1 MGLIF
6 WSWVQLPESLLY
18 PVQDVR
24 LRSGSSKKSVGTGD
38 LPSRDIG
45 ADLNNSA
52 NSVTLRNEFSDEE
65 KPWLK
70 TGQSFDAS
78 PIETDASVA
87 EKSSVHVQILP
98 GRCHICRKAKIRISR
113 VAPVSADDGVLI
125 DV

>member
-78 PIETDASVA
+78 PIETDASVD
-87 EKSSVHVQILP
+87 VQILP